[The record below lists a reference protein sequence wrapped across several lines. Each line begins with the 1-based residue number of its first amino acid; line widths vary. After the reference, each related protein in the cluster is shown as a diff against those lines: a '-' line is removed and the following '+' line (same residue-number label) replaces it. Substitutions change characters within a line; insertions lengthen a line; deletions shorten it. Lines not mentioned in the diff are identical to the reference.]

1 MERKDMRNRK
11 KSAIVS
17 FAMSLIMLFGS
28 AVMVPAAA
36 DTKLE
41 DGTYTAAVELEGGT
55 GKASV
60 DSPCEITV
68 KDGEVMAEICWSSPN
83 YDFMIVDGEEYYPV
97 NESGNSE
104 FVIPVV
110 LDEEMAVQAD
120 TTAMSQPHLID
131 YTLQFTLLTEDNGA
145 EETVPPEDADSGK
158 EAAGGGDPVTEIT
171 EEAAEQ
177 DFEPIGVLSDIE
189 PPEIGGLTFV
199 SEMEKNYAEAFS
211 VFYYEDGYKVLS
223 AASGRMY
230 LLVPENGAV
239 PDELPQGMTVLQA
252 PLQNVYL
259 AASSA
264 MALFHALDA
273 LDVIAFSGTE
283 ADGWYIED
291 AAAAMEAGEI
301 RFAGK
306 YSQPDYEGLLA
317 GGCDLAVESTMIL
330 HTPEVQEKLEA
341 LGIPVLIDESSHE
354 SHPLGRTEWIRFYGA
369 LLDREEEAD
378 AFFDSQEEILREMED
393 TEPSGKTVAYFFVN
407 SSGSVVVRRTDDYIP
422 KMIELAGGTYVFDD
436 LENPNPG
443 SSSGSVTLS
452 MEEFYAEAGDCD
464 YLIYNA
470 AIEDSLDSIDELIGK
485 SPVFAGFKAVEEGH
499 VYTTDKY
506 MYQATDIMGELIRD
520 IHKMLN
526 GADDSEMLFLKGV
539 Q

>member
-1 MERKDMRNRK
+1 MRNRK

-17 FAMSLIMLFGS
+17 LAISLIMLFGS
-28 AVMVPAAA
+28 VVTVPAAA
-36 DTKLE
+36 DTKPE
-41 DGTYTAAVELEGGT
+41 DGTYTAAVVLEGGS
-55 GKASV
+55 GRASV

-68 KDGEVMAEICWSSPN
+68 KDGEAMAEICWSSPN
-83 YDFMIVDGEEYYPV
+83 YDFMIVNGEKYEPV
-97 NESGNSE
+97 NTEGNSQ
-104 FVIPVV
+104 FVIPVA
-110 LDEEMAVQAD
+110 LDEKMAVQAD

-131 YTLQFTLLTEDNGA
+131 YTLQFTLLTDSA
-145 EETVPPEDADSGK
+145 DMEEAVQSGDDGTEEEAVSTEDA
-158 EAAGGGDPVTEIT
+158 VTEST
-171 EEAAEQ
+171 VESAEQ
-177 DFEPIGVLSDIE
+177 DFDPVGTSMDMA
-189 PPEIGGLTFV
+189 PPEIDGLTFV

-211 VFYYEDGYKVLS
+211 VFYYENGYKVL
-223 AASGRMY
+223 AASSGRMY
-230 LLVPENGAV
+230 LLVPENGTV
-239 PDELPQGMTVLQA
+239 PDTLPQDMTVLQA

-264 MALFHALDA
+264 MALFHALDS

-301 RFAGK
+301 SFAGK

-330 HTPEVQEKLEA
+330 HTPGVQEKLEA

-369 LLDREEEAD
+369 LLDKEEEAD
-378 AFFDSQEEILREMED
+378 AFFDSQEEIMREMED
-393 TEPSGKTVAYFFVN
+393 TEPLGKTVAYFFVN
-407 SSGSVVVRRTDDYIP
+407 SNGSVVVRRTDDYIP
-422 KMIELAGGTYVFDD
+422 KMIELAGGTYVFND
-436 LENPNPG
+436 LENPNPE
-443 SSSGSVTLS
+443 SKSGSVTLS
-452 MEEFYAEAGDCD
+452 MEEFYAQVGDCD

-470 AIEDSLDSIDELIGK
+470 AIEDPLDSIDELTGK
-485 SPVFAGFKAVEEGH
+485 SPVFAGFKAVKEGH

-526 GADDSEMLFLKGV
+526 GADDSEMLFLKSVG
-539 Q
+539 